1 LTEFAIDRTSE
12 MSDGAAGEG
21 VLRMQFDIRRLG
33 KQHRKEIMSR
43 LKIGAA
49 LGLTLLAG
57 SLCLGQDALVPHRT
71 KKKASN
77 PSNVATENAGST
89 TAAAARPVDPKEYVI
104 GEADLLHVNV
114 YKEAELSGNAIVRPD
129 GMISLALVNEVRV
142 SGKTPLQVQ
151 QQLTESLKSYIVDP
165 QVTVTVVDVRSKSV
179 YVTGEV
185 QRPDAYALLM
195 PMTVL
200 QILARAG
207 GTTIYASRNAIFVL
221 RNVNGKQEKIPF
233 HYNDV
238 MKGKKSAQD
247 IQLQPGDTVVV
258 P

>member
-1 LTEFAIDRTSE
+1 
-12 MSDGAAGEG
+12 
-21 VLRMQFDIRRLG
+21 
-33 KQHRKEIMSR
+33 MSR
-43 LKIGAA
+43 LKSGAA
-49 LGLTLLAG
+49 LGLILLMG
-57 SLCLGQDALVPHRT
+57 SVSFGQDALVPHRT
-71 KKKASN
+71 KKKASS
-77 PSNVATENAGST
+77 PSNAGTENAGST
-89 TAAAARPVDPKEYVI
+89 TAAPARPVDPKEYII

-114 YKEAELSGNAIVRPD
+114 YKETELSGTAIVRPD

-151 QQLTESLKSYIVDP
+151 QELTQSLKSYIVDP

-185 QRPDAYALLM
+185 QRPDVYPLLM
-195 PMTVL
+195 PITVL

-207 GTTIYASRNAIFVL
+207 GTTIYANRNRIFVL
-221 RNVNGKQEKIPF
+221 RSVNGKQEKIPF

-238 MKGKKSAQD
+238 MKGKKAAQD
-247 IQLQPGDTVVV
+247 IQLQPGDTIVV